1 MNAQA
6 REAAEPAPES
16 RAGGP
21 QPGAGAGPGP
31 MAPRPLTDDAYRV
44 YRRLLAY
51 ARPHLGMFSIGVV
64 GMLMFAASDAALVW
78 LVKEFFKGAFV
89 KPNVRILEIVPL
101 AVFLLFLF
109 RGIGDYVS
117 NYFPGYV
124 GRQVIKAV
132 RGQLFAHYLRLPTLY
147 FDQQASGEMLSRL
160 TYNTELMAEAA
171 ANSITVMIRDTL
183 TIAALIGLL
192 CYINWRLALFSFIAA
207 PLIAWL
213 MQFANRT
220 FRRYSSRIQSSMG
233 DVTRVAKEAIDAQ
246 RLIKVFNAQ
255 EFEGRSFEGVN
266 ERNRHNHM
274 RLIMAKS
281 VSNPVV
287 QQIAALGLAS
297 VMYVAIQQVLKAEM
311 KVDEFIAFI
320 GALLMITAPLRR
332 LVNVSGPLQQGIAAG
347 ASVFEVLDVPV
358 EDAGG
363 GLRLQ
368 RARGDVEYRDVS
380 FEYAAEKGAVL
391 RKVSFRARPGER
403 VAFVGKSGSG
413 KSTLVSLLP
422 RFYDPAAGSIR
433 LDGHDVREYALGDLR
448 DQVSFVGQ
456 DVVLFNDTI
465 RANILFGRE
474 NVPEEAVQ
482 AAARAAH
489 VQEFA
494 NELPQGLDTPVGD
507 RGGLLSGGQRQ
518 RIAIARALLRD
529 APVLILDEA
538 TSALDNES
546 ARHIQEAL
554 DELMHNRT
562 TLVIA
567 HRLSTIES
575 ADRIVVLSDGVLVET
590 GTHQELLARD
600 GHYAALHRLQFNA

>member
-1 MNAQA
+1 MAITQI
-6 REAAEPAPES
+6 
-16 RAGGP
+16 P
-21 QPGAGAGPGP
+21 QTRHGS
-31 MAPRPLTDDAYRV
+31 DDPWSV
-44 YRRLLAY
+44 YKRLLGY

-64 GMLMFAASDAALVW
+64 GMLMFALSDAGLVL
-78 LVKEFFKGAFV
+78 LVKEFFKDAFV
-89 KPNVRILEIVPL
+89 EPDPVTLALVPV
-101 AVFLLFLF
+101 AVFVLFLI
-109 RGIGDYVS
+109 RGVGDYVS

-124 GRQVIKAV
+124 GRQIIKAL
-132 RGQLFAHYLRLPTLY
+132 RGELFAHYMRLPTHY
-147 FDQQASGEMLSRL
+147 YDRQASGEMLSRL
-160 TYNTELMAEAA
+160 TYNTELVAEAA
-171 ANSITVMIRDTL
+171 TNSVTVLIRDTL

-192 CYINWRLALFSFIAA
+192 MYINWQLALFSFIAA

-220 FRRYSSRIQSSMG
+220 FRRYSARIQSSMG
-233 DVTRVAKEAIDAQ
+233 DVTRVGKEAIDGQ

-255 EFEGRSFEGVN
+255 DFESRSFEKVN
-266 ERNRHNHM
+266 EQNRHNNM
-274 RLIMAKS
+274 RLIMAKA

-297 VMYVAIQQVLKAEM
+297 VMYVAIQQVLKAQM
-311 KVDEFIAFI
+311 KVDEFIGFI

-347 ASVFEVLDVPV
+347 GSVFQVLDEPT
-358 EDAGG
+358 EPPGG
-363 GLRLQ
+363 DRELG
-368 RARGDVEYRDVS
+368 RARGDIEYRDVS
-380 FEYAAEKGAVL
+380 FEYATEKGAVL
-391 RKVSFRARPGER
+391 RGVSFTVRAGER
-403 VAFVGKSGSG
+403 VAVVGKSGSG

-422 RFYDPAAGSIR
+422 RFYDPNWGSVR
-433 LDGHDVREYALGDLR
+433 LDGHDVREYRLVDVR
-448 DQVSFVGQ
+448 EQVSFVGQ

-465 RANILFGRE
+465 RANIAFGRE
-474 NVPEEAVQ
+474 NVTPEAIE

-489 VQEFA
+489 VLEFA
-494 NELPQGLDTPVGD
+494 RDLPQGLDTPVGD

-518 RIAIARALLRD
+518 RIAIARALLKD
-529 APVLILDEA
+529 SPVLILDEA

-554 DELMHNRT
+554 DELMQNRT

-575 ADRIVVLSDGVLVET
+575 ADRILVLSEGQLVET
-590 GTHQELLARD
+590 GTHAELLARD